1 MIYAYYRV
9 STYKQDYESQKIG
22 VIDYCK
28 RNNYEIDKEILDN
41 GVSGR
46 VKAKDRKLGKLLKQI
61 KPGDMI
67 ITSELSRLGRST
79 ADVINTCNII
89 ADKGAYC
96 YFVKQSMSIDNT
108 PLGKMLI
115 AIFSAF
121 AEMER
126 DLIIQRTKE
135 AMARRRAMG
144 KYVGRKPGAKN
155 LHHKLDGKEKKLHTM
170 LIKGMSRR
178 EIAKKLRVSP
188 TTVNK
193 FIKSK
198 SLLANLRSDGLI
210 INQ

>member
-28 RNNYEIDKEILDN
+28 RNNYAIDKEILDN

-46 VKAKDRKLGKLLKQI
+46 VKAKDRKLGGLLKQI

-96 YFVKQSMSIDNT
+96 YFVKQAMSIDNT

-135 AMARRRAMG
+135 AFARKRALG
-144 KYVGRKPGAKN
+144 YKLGRPFGCKN
-155 LHHKLDGKEKKLHTM
+155 KKRKLDNKDSVILEMVANNVSKKAISRKLHVSERT
-170 LIKGMSRR
+170 LSR
-178 EIAKKLRVSP
+178 KLK
-188 TTVNK
+188 T
-193 FIKSK
+193 I
-198 SLLANLRSDGLI
+198 
-210 INQ
+210 Q